1 VNKARGFTLLEILVV
16 IAIAGVVL
24 AFAAN
29 SVRQG
34 FQQSRVRDAAISLAT
49 DLQNIRSNAWRTNT
63 TTQLDLIN
71 ASSYSFTING
81 RTTTRNLPSG
91 ISIDGGGSTQVRY
104 SAPNA
109 ENTQG
114 NPVVFTVSG
123 AGGTQPVRVRV
134 IGVTGKVIVQ

>member
-81 RTTTRNLPSG
+81 QTTTRNLPSG

-123 AGGTQPVRVRV
+123 VSGTQPVRVRI